1 MYKIGETHL
10 TLSIEDQERWGWERA
25 ERLLV
30 FELTDDEYEE
40 YEKLSPC
47 EIMSVLEEYG
57 FKNDSDYL
65 VQPGAQYTDYEF
77 VACISHGFSG
87 QLIIKEITSYNV

>member
-1 MYKIGETHL
+1 MKDI
-10 TLSIEDQERWGWERA
+10 IEPTTYDEFMEVNNEE

-47 EIMSVLEEYG
+47 EIMNILEEYG
-57 FKNDSDYL
+57 FKNGSDYF
-65 VQPGAQYTDYEF
+65 VQPGDRYTDYEF
-77 VACISHGFSG
+77 VACVSHGFGG

>member
-1 MYKIGETHL
+1 MYKIGETDL

-47 EIMSVLEEYG
+47 EIMSVLEEHG
-57 FKNDSDYL
+57 FRNDSDYF
-65 VQPGAQYTDYEF
+65 VQPGAQYTDYDF
-77 VACISHGFSG
+77 VACVPHGFGG

>member
-1 MYKIGETHL
+1 MYKIGETDL

-30 FELTDDEYEE
+30 FELTDDEHEE
-40 YEKLSPC
+40 YERLSPC
-47 EIMSVLEEYG
+47 EIMENLEERG
-57 FKNDSDYL
+57 FRNESDYF

-77 VACISHGFSG
+77 VACVSHGFGG
-87 QLIIKEITSYNV
+87 QLIIREITSYNV

>member
-1 MYKIGETHL
+1 MYKIGETDL

-77 VACISHGFSG
+77 VACVSHGFGG

>member
-1 MYKIGETHL
+1 MYKIGETDL
-10 TLSIEDQERWGWERA
+10 TLNIEDQERWGWERA

-47 EIMSVLEEYG
+47 EIMNILGEYG
-57 FKNDSDYL
+57 FGNDSDYC
-65 VQPGAQYTDYEF
+65 V
-77 VACISHGFSG
+77 
-87 QLIIKEITSYNV
+87 

>member
-1 MYKIGETHL
+1 MYKIGETDL

-47 EIMSVLEEYG
+47 EIMNILEEYG
-57 FKNDSDYL
+57 FRNDSDYF
-65 VQPGAQYTDYEF
+65 VQPGAKYTDYAF
-77 VACISHGFSG
+77 VACVSHGFGG

>member
-1 MYKIGETHL
+1 MYKIGETDL

-47 EIMSVLEEYG
+47 EIMSILGEYG
-57 FKNDSDYL
+57 FGNDSDYF

-77 VACISHGFSG
+77 VACVPHGFGG

>member
-1 MYKIGETHL
+1 MYKIGETDL

-40 YEKLSPC
+40 YEKLPPW
-47 EIMSVLEEYG
+47 EIMKDLEKLG
-57 FKNDSDYL
+57 FKDDSDYF

-77 VACISHGFSG
+77 VACVSHGFGG

>member
-1 MYKIGETHL
+1 MYKIGETDL

-47 EIMSVLEEYG
+47 EIMNILGEYG
-57 FKNDSDYL
+57 FGNDSDYF
-65 VQPGAQYTDYEF
+65 VQPGTQYTDYEF
-77 VACISHGFSG
+77 VACVSHGFGG

>member
-1 MYKIGETHL
+1 MYKIGETDL

-25 ERLLV
+25 EKLLV

-40 YEKLSPC
+40 YEKLPPW
-47 EIMSVLEEYG
+47 EIMKDLEKLG
-57 FKNDSDYL
+57 FKDDSDYF

-77 VACISHGFSG
+77 VACVSHGFGG

>member
-1 MYKIGETHL
+1 MYKIGETDL
-10 TLSIEDQERWGWERA
+10 TLSIEDQESWGWERA

-30 FELTDDEYEE
+30 FELSDDEYEK

-47 EIMSVLEEYG
+47 EIMSILEEYG
-57 FKNDSDYL
+57 FRNDSDYF
-65 VQPGAQYTDYEF
+65 VQPGARYTDYDF
-77 VACISHGFSG
+77 VACVPHGFGG

>member
-1 MYKIGETHL
+1 MYKIGETDL

-77 VACISHGFSG
+77 VACVPHGFGG